1 VKDVKLKVTKEERKV
16 NIINIDLNMRG
27 KQKKHSDIRK
37 IRKEKTRTTKMAKN
51 MKVQGILEKKTYK
64 REKRQRQKN

>member
-1 VKDVKLKVTKEERKV
+1 
-16 NIINIDLNMRG
+16 MRG